1 MRRPEQSGEE
11 RDESACFLAEEAVD

>member
-1 MRRPEQSGEE
+1 MRRPEQAGEE